1 MDFGWGCALYA
12 VCADARVGS
21 SPLVL
26 AEENYSNRMRTA
38 ARLPLFCLALRD
50 VRTQVCFSDL
60 LRKKGLSAI
69 CFGSFACALNYVSLV
84 RFITADCLLRQRAV
98 SCSRCQFFLDASSAA
113 RRE

>member
-21 SPLVL
+21 SLLVL

-50 VRTQVCFSDL
+50 ASARVCLFGQ
-60 LRKKGLSAI
+60 LRKKGCLR
-69 CFGSFACALNYVSLV
+69 FVFAVLLV
-84 RFITADCLLRQRAV
+84 F
-98 SCSRCQFFLDASSAA
+98 
-113 RRE
+113 